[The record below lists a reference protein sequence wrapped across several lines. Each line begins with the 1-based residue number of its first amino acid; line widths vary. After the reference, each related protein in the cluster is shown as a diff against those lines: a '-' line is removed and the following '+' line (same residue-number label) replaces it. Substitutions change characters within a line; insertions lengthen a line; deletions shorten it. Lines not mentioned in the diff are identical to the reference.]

1 MESLGRKKKI
11 TKQNLTAMSYRTYTV
26 EYSSPINWESI
37 WAPHD
42 GKHNEL
48 TPVKPLKSVEQ
59 QLWENWK
66 RREQVRNDPKTAER
80 SEEVRRMIQGW
91 KEARERCLT
100 GAV

>member
-1 MESLGRKKKI
+1 
-11 TKQNLTAMSYRTYTV
+11 MSYSTYTNGV
-26 EYSSPINWESI
+26 YTVKYSSPVNSKSI
-37 WAPHD
+37 WVSYD
-42 GKHNEL
+42 GEHHEL
-48 TPVKPLKSVEQ
+48 FPVKFNPDPEPLKSVEQ

-80 SEEVRRMIQGW
+80 SEEVRRMVQGW